1 MHVLSVKLERF
12 VYAEKNIFNCLW
24 NFYSNL
30 DLYGNY
36 YFFRGNYD
44 VSHNSQN
51 TCRLCNWFT
60 STLHSC
66 ISFINSLL
74 VKLYN
79 LRITFV
85 QLKNL
90 SRSVSLYPRDALIYK
105 IHLILKTL
113 TIKHDTSRQFFSTS
127 HARGRYALP
136 ISTPVDFVS
145 VCTLSFVG
153 ILFFVVVVSVCG
165 DMCRITTDV
174 QNECRHWRLW
184 YFCVFVF

>member
-1 MHVLSVKLERF
+1 M
-12 VYAEKNIFNCLW
+12 
-24 NFYSNL
+24 
-30 DLYGNY
+30 
-36 YFFRGNYD
+36 
-44 VSHNSQN
+44 SHNSQN

-90 SRSVSLYPRDALIYK
+90 SRSVSVYPRDALIYK

-153 ILFFVVVVSVCG
+153 ILFLSLLSQFVVTCVALRQTYRTNAVIDVCG
-165 DMCRITTDV
+165 IS
-174 QNECRHWRLW
+174 
-184 YFCVFVF
+184 VFSFFRSR